1 MSDFYRIICLK
12 RSKFADSNLFEY
24 TSDWWK
30 SCTKVYWQPNRQGYT
45 HNVNDAGLYSPA
57 DLFHVCG
64 EGLDWMIM
72 RVPRSELDV

>member
-12 RSKFADSNLFEY
+12 RSKFADSNLFDY
-24 TSDWWK
+24 TSDWWRH
-30 SCTKVYWQPNRQGYT
+30 CHIVYWKPNRAGYT
-45 HNVNDAGLYSPA
+45 FNINEAGQYTAS

-72 RVPRSELDV
+72 RVSRWEEE

>member
-1 MSDFYRIICLK
+1 MAEDYYHIICLK

-30 SCTKVYWQPNRQGYT
+30 HCHIVYWKPGRAGYT
-45 HNVNDAGLYSPA
+45 YSESEAGLYSA
-57 DLFHVCG
+57 SDLFHVCG

-72 RVPRSELDV
+72 RVPRGDNE